1 MTPSARDLLRE
12 ALLLPLEDRADVAAE
27 LLASLDEEAVDDL
40 ATVEAEWA
48 REIEQRAKRAISE
61 DAVSSSWNDVRDAAT
76 RRLANG

>member
-48 REIEQRAKRAISE
+48 REIEERAKRAMAG
-61 DAVSSSWNDVRDAAT
+61 DAVSSPWNDVRDAVA
-76 RRLANG
+76 RRLAND